1 MPHDLPGKDQPV
13 VVAVTGAAGN
23 IGYSAVFQIASGAML
38 GPGRRIVLRL
48 LETPAAARAAEGVA
62 MELMDCAFG
71 LLDSVEVH
79 DDPAAAF
86 AGANV
91 ALLVGA
97 KPRARGMERSDLLR
111 ANGGIFGPQ
120 GRALNEGAADDIRV
134 IVVGNPANTNALIAL
149 SHAPDIPPERF
160 TALTRLDHNRALA
173 QLAVKAGVRVGEVSR
188 VSIWGNHSSTQY
200 PDVFHARAGQLS
212 GAQLAEDR
220 SWLADEF
227 IPTVAQRGAAIIE
240 ARGVS
245 SAGSAATAAID
256 HIRDW
261 ALGREWGGD
270 WTSVALPSPGVYGVP
285 EGLVSSF
292 PARSVNGEWLIVE
305 GLHVGEFSRARIDA
319 SVAELV
325 SERDAVR
332 ALGLL

>member
-1 MPHDLPGKDQPV
+1 MTHDLPGKDQPV

-38 GPGRRIVLRL
+38 GPGRRIALRL
-48 LETPAAARAAEGVA
+48 LETPAAVRAAEGVA
-62 MELMDCAFG
+62 LELTDCAFE

-91 ALLVGA
+91 ALLIGA
-97 KPRARGMERSDLLR
+97 KPRTRGMERSDLLH

-120 GRALNEGAADDIRV
+120 GRALNDGAADDIRV
-134 IVVGNPANTNALIAL
+134 VVVGNPANTNALIAL

-173 QLAVKAGVRVGEVSR
+173 QLAAKAGVRVGEVSR

-200 PDVFHARAGQLS
+200 PDIFHARAGHLT

-227 IPTVAQRGAAIIE
+227 IPAVAQRGAAIIA

-245 SAGSAATAAID
+245 SAGSAAAAAVD

-261 ALGREWGGD
+261 ALGREWGED

-292 PARSVNGEWLIVE
+292 PARSASGEWLIVE
-305 GLHVGEFSRARIDA
+305 GLELGEFSRARIES

-325 SERDAVR
+325 SERDAVQ